1 MQEDMEIV
9 GGEHR
14 PYVNLEAD
22 GDLQTWILRGLS
34 EVYGTAMNSEGEEFN
49 THQVRFVVMMDKT
62 VMDADGV
69 EIDLTSRDDYDE
81 EFTMSFGGQV
91 IIDGV
96 ISKFADKTKLKE
108 DGEVWLDDRWLNK
121 RCSFALK
128 TNTSSKSGNMYYT
141 LAASKK
147 PEDAKRKDLPDE
159 CSPVAAYQQ
168 ADRQDDEIGGG
179 STYEM

>member
-22 GDLQTWILRGLS
+22 GDLQTWVLRGLS
-34 EVYGTAMNSEGEEFN
+34 EVYGTAVNSEGEEFN
-49 THQVRFVVMMDKT
+49 THQVRFVVMMDEEFK
-62 VMDADGV
+62 DH
-69 EIDLTSRDDYDE
+69 DLYDE

-91 IIDGV
+91 IISGV

-108 DGEVWLDDRWLNK
+108 DGEVWLDDKWLNK

-168 ADRQDDEIGGG
+168 ADRQDSEIGGG